1 MGGGSSTRLRRL
13 AAWAF
18 LVRVIA
24 KVVGLHRNQAR
35 TQQNTVTTQQLQTSR
50 DSGQWR
56 EQRGAWG
63 GRGARLVPRFGPRDR
78 KTLRECLTML
88 ARGMPVGRVV
98 KALAARI
105 STCC

>member
-1 MGGGSSTRLRRL
+1 MGGGSSPRLRRL
-13 AAWAF
+13 AAWAY
-18 LVRVIA
+18 LIR

-56 EQRGAWG
+56 EQRG
-63 GRGARLVPRFGPRDR
+63 GRGARLAPRFGPRDR
-78 KTLRECLTML
+78 KTLRECSTVL
-88 ARGMPVGRVV
+88 ARCMPVGRVM